1 MIAALTIGAF
11 IAGNVVLWTEIVS
24 RSPERGGYRPGIFEE
39 HPLLGVAIVGAGA
52 VVGMWIHGNLA

>member
-1 MIAALTIGAF
+1 MTAFIIGALVGVNAVF
-11 IAGNVVLWTEIVS
+11 WTEVVS

-39 HPLLGVAIVGAGA
+39 HPLLGIAIVGAGA